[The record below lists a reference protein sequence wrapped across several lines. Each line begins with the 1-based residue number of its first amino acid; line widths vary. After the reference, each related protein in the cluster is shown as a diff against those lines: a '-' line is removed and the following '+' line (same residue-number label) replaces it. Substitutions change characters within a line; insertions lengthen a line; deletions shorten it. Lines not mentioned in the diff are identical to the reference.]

1 MVLAHTGAGDD
12 CGMRSLRGNR
22 FLRVVGPARRRLLTD
37 PHVLLGIAIAIS
49 ATIIE
54 SAESGATAVAVAL
67 AGLGYVALQLFLAA
81 NRRLLPPIARLLFA
95 VGFLFAIAAASGPAQ
110 AVPLTLLALPIVAMA
125 ARYGRREAATLG
137 FAAFSLPLI
146 PALAGLESTPVALG
160 RGAAFVATII
170 LLAVGTRLTVETME
184 AAVRRA
190 RASIAR
196 ERRRARQ
203 MDGVEAVGRLL
214 AKDPSADSLDQV
226 MDLLIRRF
234 GYTLVSI
241 YLKDEAGSFVLGA
254 QRGYDRVLER
264 FDGTSGIV
272 GRVIRTGE
280 VQLIRDVT
288 LDPDY
293 KEASSDVR
301 SEISAPLFAGGELI
315 GVVNL
320 EDTRVGGLDE
330 TDRSTLVL
338 VAERLAG
345 AIALGRDRRAIT
357 ERAERFVALAE
368 CARRINA
375 SLDPNEVYPRI
386 CEAVSDVI
394 PSDVAVLTLR
404 DPALGDYRIAALSGT
419 DDRYVGVKI
428 VEGEGMAGVA
438 IAERRVVVDARFD
451 SSRYPTVIRLAES
464 DGAVAS
470 LAVPL
475 VRDEEV
481 LGAVTFV
488 RTDLSRPYTAMDLEV
503 APIVAGQVALA
514 ISNAWLHTQVADAA
528 VRDSLTGLA
537 NRRHLDA
544 SLARLTSARERLPFE
559 DRRPLSAILFDLDH
573 FGAFNKRHGHKIGD
587 AVLRTFGSMLT
598 ARFRAS
604 DIVARYGG
612 EEFLVVLDGASL
624 DEARRAAEDV
634 RAAFAAATIDAP
646 SGTLSATV
654 SAGCSAI
661 GPSVA
666 SVNRLLE
673 VADVA
678 LQMAKRGGRNQVVAA

>member
-1 MVLAHTGAGDD
+1 
-12 CGMRSLRGNR
+12 MRSIRGVGR
-22 FLRVVGPARRRLLTD
+22 SRVLGPAQRRLLAD
-37 PHVLLGIAIAIS
+37 PHVLLGIAVAIS

-54 SAESGATAVAVAL
+54 SAESGSTAITVAL
-67 AGLGYVALQLFLAA
+67 AGLLYVLLQVFLAA
-81 NRRLLPPIARLLFA
+81 HRRLLRPVARLLIA
-95 VGFLFAIAAASGPAQ
+95 LAFLFSLAIVAGPAH
-110 AVPLTLLALPIVAMA
+110 AVPLTLLTLPVVAMA
-125 ARYGRREAATLG
+125 ARFGRREAAIVG
-137 FAAFSLPLI
+137 VAAMSLPLI
-146 PALAGLESTPVALG
+146 PALAGLETAPVVLA
-160 RGAAFVATII
+160 RGSAFIVTTF
-170 LLAVGTRLTVETME
+170 LLALGTRLTVEAME
-184 AAVRRA
+184 AAVRRG

-214 AKDPSADSLDQV
+214 AKDPSPDSLDQV
-226 MDLLIRRF
+226 MDLLVRRF
-234 GYTLVSI
+234 DYTLVSI
-241 YLKDEAGSFVLGA
+241 YLKEDDGSFVLGA
-254 QRGYDRVLER
+254 QRGYDRVFDR
-264 FDGTSGIV
+264 FDGTSGVI

-280 VQLIRDVT
+280 VQLIRDVSQ
-288 LDPDY
+288 DPDY
-293 KEASSDVR
+293 RGANDDVK

-320 EDTRVGGLDE
+320 EDARVGGLDE

-338 VAERLAG
+338 IAERLAG

-357 ERAERFVALAE
+357 ERAERFAALAE
-368 CARRINA
+368 CGRRINA
-375 SLDPNEVYPRI
+375 SLDPREVYPRI

-394 PSDVAVLTLR
+394 PSDVAVLTLL
-404 DPALGDYRIAALSGT
+404 DQTLGDYRIVAMSGT
-419 DDRYVGVKI
+419 DQRYVGVRI

-438 IAERRVVVDARFD
+438 IAERRLVVDGHFD
-451 SSRYPTVIRLAES
+451 RSRYPAVMQSAAPV
-464 DGAVAS
+464 GAVAS

-475 VRDEEV
+475 LRDEEV
-481 LGAVTFV
+481 LGAITFV
-488 RTDLSRPYTAMDLEV
+488 RTDLSKPYTAMDLEV

-514 ISNAWLHTQVADAA
+514 ISNAWLHTQVAEAA

-544 SLARLTSARERLPFE
+544 SLDRLAAARERLPPE

-573 FGAFNKRHGHKIGD
+573 FGEFNKRHGHGTGD

-646 SGTLSATV
+646 GGALTATV

-661 GPSVA
+661 GPSVP
-666 SVNRLLE
+666 SVNMLLE
-673 VADVA
+673 IADVA
-678 LQMAKRGGRNQVVAA
+678 LRMAKRGGRNQVVAA

>member
-1 MVLAHTGAGDD
+1 MP
-12 CGMRSLRGNR
+12 SFRGIGR
-22 FLRVVGPARRRLLTD
+22 LRVLRPANRRLLTD

-54 SAESGATAVAVAL
+54 STESISTAIPVAL
-67 AGLGYVALQLFLAA
+67 AGVAYVSIQVFVASRRRFL
-81 NRRLLPPIARLLFA
+81 RSVTRLLIAL
-95 VGFLFAIAAASGPAQ
+95 GFLFGVAVVGGPTH
-110 AVPLTLLALPIVAMA
+110 AVPLTLLTLPIVAMA
-125 ARYGRREAATLG
+125 ARYGRPEALVVGIA
-137 FAAFSLPLI
+137 SMCVPLV
-146 PALAGLESTPVALG
+146 PALAGIEETHIVLARGSAFIATTFLVALG
-160 RGAAFVATII
+160 TR
-170 LLAVGTRLTVETME
+170 LAVEAME

-190 RASIAR
+190 RASFAR

-203 MDGVEAVGRLL
+203 MAGVEAVGRLL
-214 AKDPSADSLDQV
+214 ATDPSPGSLNQV
-226 MDLLIRRF
+226 MDLLVQRF
-234 GYTLVSI
+234 GYSMVSI
-241 YLKDEAGSFVLGA
+241 YLKDDDGTLVLGA

-264 FDGTSGIV
+264 FDGSTGVV
-272 GRVIRTGE
+272 GRVMRSGE
-280 VQLIRDVT
+280 VQLVRDVR

-293 KEASSDVR
+293 CSANDDVR

-315 GVVNL
+315 GVLNL
-320 EDTRVGGLDE
+320 EGPRVDGLDE

-345 AIALGRDRRAIT
+345 AIALGRDRLALT
-357 ERAERFVALAE
+357 ERAERFTALAE
-368 CARRINA
+368 CARQINA
-375 SLDPNEVYPRI
+375 SLDPKEVYPRI
-386 CEAVSDVI
+386 CEAVSAVI
-394 PSDVAVLTLR
+394 PSDTAVLTLL
-404 DPALGDYRIAALSGT
+404 DHTLGDYRIAAVKGSDG
-419 DDRYVGVKI
+419 RYLGVRI

-438 IAERRVVVDARFD
+438 IAERRTVVDAHFDRARFPATL
-451 SSRYPTVIRLAES
+451 RFAEG
-464 DGAVAS
+464 DGAIAS
-470 LAVPL
+470 LAVPIL
-475 VRDEEV
+475 RDEEV
-481 LGAVTFV
+481 LGAITFV

-514 ISNAWLHTQVADAA
+514 VSNAWLHTQVSDAA

-544 SLARLTSARERLPFE
+544 SLVRLVAARDRLPME

-573 FGAFNKRHGHKIGD
+573 FGDFNKRHGHKVGD
-587 AVLRTFGSMLT
+587 AVLRTFGAMLT

-612 EEFLVVLDGASL
+612 EEFLIVLDGASL

-634 RAAFAAATIDAP
+634 RAAFSAATIDAP
-646 SGTLSATV
+646 SGKLTATV

-661 GPSVA
+661 GPSVS
-666 SVNRLLE
+666 SVSTLLE

>member
-1 MVLAHTGAGDD
+1 
-12 CGMRSLRGNR
+12 MRSLRGVR
-22 FLRVVGPARRRLLTD
+22 ALRVLGPAKRRLLTD

-54 SAESGATAVAVAL
+54 SAESGVTAVAVAL
-67 AGLGYVALQLFLAA
+67 AGIGYVLLQLFLASH
-81 NRRLLPPIARLLFA
+81 RRLLRPLARLLFA
-95 VGFLFAIAAASGPAQ
+95 LGFLFGLAAASGPAH
-110 AVPLTLLALPIVAMA
+110 AVPLTLLTLPIVAMA
-125 ARYGRREAATLG
+125 ARYGRREAAILG
-137 FAAFSLPLI
+137 IAAFSLPLI

-160 RGAAFVATII
+160 RGSAFVATIV
-170 LLAVGTRLTVETME
+170 LLAIGTRLTVETME
-184 AAVRRA
+184 AATRRA

-214 AKDPSADSLDQV
+214 ANDPSPDSLDKV
-226 MDLLIRRF
+226 MDLLVRRF
-234 GYTLVSI
+234 GYSLVSI
-241 YLKDEAGSFVLGA
+241 YLKHEDGSFILGA

-264 FDGTSGIV
+264 FDGSSGVV

-288 LDPDY
+288 QDPDY
-293 KEASSDVR
+293 QVANDDVR

-315 GVVNL
+315 GVLNL
-320 EDTRVGGLDE
+320 EDPRVGGLDE

-375 SLDPNEVYPRI
+375 SLDPIEVYPRI
-386 CEAVSDVI
+386 CEAVSGVI

-404 DPALGDYRIAALSGT
+404 DDALGDYRIAALSGT
-419 DDRYVGVKI
+419 DGRYVGVRI

-438 IAERRVVVDARFD
+438 IAERRVVVDGHFD
-451 SSRYPTVIRLAES
+451 RGRYPAVIRLAEP

-475 VRDEEV
+475 LRDDDV
-481 LGAVTFV
+481 IGAITFV

-503 APIVAGQVALA
+503 APIVAGQAALA
-514 ISNAWLHTQVADAA
+514 ISNAWLHAQVADAA

-537 NRRHLDA
+537 NRRHLDV
-544 SLARLTSARERLPFE
+544 SLVRLAAARERLPLE

-573 FGAFNKRHGHKIGD
+573 FGDFNKRHGHKVGD
-587 AVLRTFGSMLT
+587 SVLRTFGAMLT

-646 SGTLSATV
+646 TGALTATV

-661 GPSVA
+661 GPSVT

>member
-1 MVLAHTGAGDD
+1 MP
-12 CGMRSLRGNR
+12 SNRGVR
-22 FLRVVGPARRRLLTD
+22 RLRVPGSAKRRLLTD
-37 PHVLLGIAIAIS
+37 PHVLLGIAISIS

-54 SAESGATAVAVAL
+54 TAESGSTAVLVAL
-67 AGLGYVALQLFLAA
+67 AGVAYVCLQLFVAS
-81 NRRLLPPIARLLFA
+81 RRRTLRSVARLLTA
-95 VGFLFAIAAASGPAQ
+95 LGFLFVLALVSGPAR
-110 AVPLTLLALPIVAMA
+110 AVPLTLLTLPIVAMA
-125 ARYGRREAATLG
+125 SRYGRREALTIG
-137 FAAFSLPLI
+137 IAAVSLPLI
-146 PALAGLESTPVALG
+146 PALSGLEAPSVVFA
-160 RGAAFVATII
+160 RGSAFIATVI
-170 LLAVGTRLTVETME
+170 LLALGTRLTVEAME

-190 RASIAR
+190 RGSIAR

-214 AKDPSADSLDQV
+214 ARDPSPDSLDQI
-226 MDLLIRRF
+226 MDLLVRRF

-241 YLKDEAGSFVLGA
+241 YLKADDGSLVLGA
-254 QRGYDRVLER
+254 QHGYDRVLER
-264 FDGTSGIV
+264 FDGTTGVV

-280 VQLIRDVT
+280 VQLIRDVS

-293 KEASSDVR
+293 RSANDDVR
-301 SEISAPLFAGGELI
+301 SEISAPLHAGGELI
-315 GVVNL
+315 GVLNV
-320 EDTRVGGLDE
+320 EDPRVGGLDE

-345 AIALGRDRRAIT
+345 AIALGRDRRALT
-357 ERAERFVALAE
+357 ERAERFAALAA

-375 SLDPNEVYPRI
+375 SLDPLEIYPRI
-386 CEAVSDVI
+386 CEAVSAVI
-394 PSDVAVLTLR
+394 PSDIVVLTLR
-404 DPALGDYRIAALSGT
+404 DQALGDYRIIAMTGP
-419 DDRYVGVKI
+419 DQRFVGVRI
-428 VEGEGMAGVA
+428 LEGEGMAGVA
-438 IAERRVVVDARFD
+438 IAERRLVVDDHFERD
-451 SSRYPTVIRLAES
+451 RYPATMRTAQG
-464 DGAVAS
+464 DAAVAT

-475 VRDEEV
+475 LRDDDV
-481 LGAVTFV
+481 LGAITFV
-488 RTDLSRPYTAMDLEV
+488 RTDLSAPYTAIDLEV

-514 ISNAWLHTQVADAA
+514 ISNAWLHTQVAEAA
-528 VRDSLTGLA
+528 VHDSLTGLA

-544 SLARLTSARERLPFE
+544 SLVRLVAARERLPLE

-573 FGAFNKRHGHKIGD
+573 FGDFNKRHGHKIGD
-587 AVLRTFGSMLT
+587 AVLRTFGAMLT

-634 RAAFAAATIDAP
+634 RAAFAAATIEAP
-646 SGTLSATV
+646 SGKLSATV

-666 SVNRLLE
+666 SVSTLLE

>member
-1 MVLAHTGAGDD
+1 
-12 CGMRSLRGNR
+12 MRSFRGIGRQRVLR
-22 FLRVVGPARRRLLTD
+22 PANRRLLTD

-54 SAESGATAVAVAL
+54 TVDSISTAVPVAL
-67 AGLGYVALQLFLAA
+67 AGTAYVALQLVVASHQRFLKSV
-81 NRRLLPPIARLLFA
+81 ARLLIA
-95 VGFLFAIAAASGPAQ
+95 LGFLFGLAVVSGPAH
-110 AVPLTLLALPIVAMA
+110 AVPLTLLTLPIVAMA
-125 ARYGRREAATLG
+125 ARYGRREALVVG
-137 FAAFSLPLI
+137 IAAISVPLI
-146 PALAGLESTPVALG
+146 PALSGIEATPVVLARGSAFIATTFLVAL
-160 RGAAFVATII
+160 
-170 LLAVGTRLTVETME
+170 GTRLTVEAME

-190 RASIAR
+190 RASFGR

-203 MDGVEAVGRLL
+203 MAGVEAVGRLL
-214 AKDPSADSLDQV
+214 TSDPSPGSLDQV
-226 MDLLIRRF
+226 MDLLVRRF
-234 GYTLVSI
+234 GYTMVSI
-241 YLKDEAGSFVLGA
+241 YLRDDDGTLVLGA

-264 FDGTSGIV
+264 FDGTSGVV
-272 GRVIRTGE
+272 GRVMRTGE
-280 VQLIRDVT
+280 VQLVPDVR

-293 KEASSDVR
+293 RSANDDVR
-301 SEISAPLFAGGELI
+301 SEISAPLLAGGELI
-315 GVVNL
+315 GVLNL
-320 EDTRVGGLDE
+320 EDPRVGGLDE

-345 AIALGRDRRAIT
+345 AIALGRDRQALT
-357 ERAERFVALAE
+357 ERAARFAALAE
-368 CARRINA
+368 FARRINA
-375 SLDPNEVYPRI
+375 SLDPLEVYPRI
-386 CEAVSDVI
+386 CEAVSAVI
-394 PSDVAVLTLR
+394 PSDCAVLTLL
-404 DPALGDYRIAALSGT
+404 DHSLGDYRIAGVTGSDG
-419 DDRYVGVKI
+419 RYLGVRI

-438 IAERRVVVDARFD
+438 IAERRMVVDAHFGRERFPAAL
-451 SSRYPTVIRLAES
+451 RFAEG
-464 DGAVAS
+464 DGAIAT

-475 VRDEEV
+475 LRDEEV
-481 LGAVTFV
+481 LGAITFV

-503 APIVAGQVALA
+503 APIVAGQVAMA
-514 ISNAWLHTQVADAA
+514 VSNAWLHTQVADAA

-544 SLARLTSARERLPFE
+544 SLDRLVAARDRLPLE

-573 FGAFNKRHGHKIGD
+573 FGDFNKRHGHKIGD
-587 AVLRTFGSMLT
+587 AVLRTFGAMLT
-598 ARFRAS
+598 ARFRAG

-634 RAAFAAATIDAP
+634 RASFAAASIDAP
-646 SGTLSATV
+646 SGRLSATV

-666 SVNRLLE
+666 SVSTLLE

>member
-1 MVLAHTGAGDD
+1 MP
-12 CGMRSLRGNR
+12 SFRGIRPHRVIRPANR
-22 FLRVVGPARRRLLTD
+22 RILTD

-49 ATIIE
+49 ATIIQT
-54 SAESGATAVAVAL
+54 AESISTAVPVAL
-67 AGLGYVALQLFLAA
+67 AGVAYVSLQVFVASHRRFL
-81 NRRLLPPIARLLFA
+81 RSVTRLLIAL
-95 VGFLFAIAAASGPAQ
+95 GFLFGLAIVGEPTH
-110 AVPLTLLALPIVAMA
+110 AVPLTLLTLPIVAMA
-125 ARYGRREAATLG
+125 ARYGRREALVVG
-137 FAAFSLPLI
+137 VAAIGVPLI
-146 PALAGLESTPVALG
+146 PALSGIEATHVVLARGSAFIATTFLVAL
-160 RGAAFVATII
+160 
-170 LLAVGTRLTVETME
+170 GTRLTVEAME

-190 RASIAR
+190 RASFAR

-203 MDGVEAVGRLL
+203 MAGVEAVGRLL
-214 AKDPSADSLDQV
+214 ASDPSPGSLDQV
-226 MDLLIRRF
+226 MDLLVRRF
-234 GYTLVSI
+234 GYTMVSI
-241 YLKDEAGSFVLGA
+241 YLRDDDGTLVLGA

-264 FDGTSGIV
+264 FDGTTGVV
-272 GRVIRTGE
+272 GRVMRTGE
-280 VQLIRDVT
+280 VQLVPDVR

-293 KEASSDVR
+293 RSANDDVR
-301 SEISAPLFAGGELI
+301 SEISAPLLAGGELI
-315 GVVNL
+315 GVLNL
-320 EDTRVGGLDE
+320 EDARVGGLDE

-345 AIALGRDRRAIT
+345 AIALGRDRQAIT
-357 ERAERFVALAE
+357 ARADRFAALAVF
-368 CARRINA
+368 ARRISA
-375 SLDPNEVYPRI
+375 SLDPEEVYPGI

-394 PSDVAVLTLR
+394 PSDCAVLTLR
-404 DPALGDYRIAALSGT
+404 DHALGDYRIAAVNGSDG
-419 DDRYVGVKI
+419 RYLGVRI

-438 IAERRVVVDARFD
+438 IAERRMVVDAHFDRERF
-451 SSRYPTVIRLAES
+451 PTTLRFAEG
-464 DGAVAS
+464 DGAIAS

-475 VRDEEV
+475 LRDEEV
-481 LGAVTFV
+481 LGAITFV
-488 RTDLSRPYTAMDLEV
+488 RTDLSRPYTPMDLEV

-514 ISNAWLHTQVADAA
+514 VSNAWLHTQVADAA

-544 SLARLTSARERLPFE
+544 SLVRLVAARERLPLE

-573 FGAFNKRHGHKIGD
+573 FGDFNKRHGHKIGD
-587 AVLRTFGSMLT
+587 AVLRTFGAMLT

-634 RAAFAAATIDAP
+634 RSSFAAASIDAP
-646 SGTLSATV
+646 SGKLAATV

-666 SVNRLLE
+666 SVSTLLE